1 MPAPSPAADPKGADA
16 TARDA
21 ARLLPG
27 IDAHPHARA
36 VLVPALAPGGSASHA
51 YLFHGPAGTGKR
63 AVARTFAAALLADGA
78 RSPDTVAERVARGSH
93 PDLTWVTPSG
103 AAEMLVADIEEPVVA
118 AAARTPF
125 ESARR
130 VFVIEGA
137 ETMNDQAANRML
149 KTLEEPPAFTHL
161 LLLADRREDVLATIA
176 SRCQPVRFDPLPSA
190 LIAELLAPADADG
203 AAGADASTREGNDF
217 DERGRVLACSRLA
230 LGDAG
235 VAARLASDEGR
246 ELRAR
251 AEELVRCALSGDT
264 SARPWLGLLAAAKA
278 AGAAAGEQLR
288 ERLQGELELLPSKE
302 RKRHEREG
310 AEAQRRGER
319 RTRTRTLDL
328 GLRLAELWLRDL
340 LCVREGAPELVYAVD
355 RAERLEQDA
364 GGAEALREDARE
376 GRGLDPVALRR
387 GVELVADTRLSLS
400 LNVSEELALEA
411 LAYRLQ
417 ALFAGYAL
425 VLN

>member
-1 MPAPSPAADPKGADA
+1 MADVTVADPVE
-16 TARDA
+16 
-21 ARLLPG
+21 LLPG

-36 VLVPALAPGGSASHA
+36 VLLPALAPGGSPSHA

-63 AVARTFAAALLADGA
+63 RVARAFAAALLAQGA
-78 RSPDTVAERVARGSH
+78 RNPATVAERVARDSH

-118 AAARTPF
+118 AASRTPF

-176 SRCQPVRFDPLPSA
+176 SRCLAVRFDPLPA
-190 LIAELLAPADADG
+190 TLIAQQLSAAVGDG
-203 AAGADASTREGNDF
+203 APGVDIDVDRA
-217 DERGRVLACSRLA
+217 LACARLA

-235 VAARLASDEGR
+235 VASRLASEEG
-246 ELRAR
+246 EALRAR
-251 AEELVRCALSGDT
+251 AEDFVRSALAGATDK
-264 SARPWLGLLAAAKA
+264 RLWLGLLEVAKA
-278 AGAAAGEQLR
+278 AGTAAGERAQ
-288 ERLQGELELLPSKE
+288 ERMERELELIPSKE
-302 RKRHEREG
+302 RKRYEREG
-310 AEAQRRGER
+310 AEARRRGER
-319 RTRTRTLDL
+319 RTRTGTLDL

-340 LCVREGAPELVYAVD
+340 LCVCEGAPELVYAVD
-355 RAERLEQDA
+355 RRTQLEQDA
-364 GGAEALREDARE
+364 GAGREQG
-376 GRGLDPVALRR
+376 GRDPAALRR

-417 ALFAGYAL
+417 ALLAG
-425 VLN
+425 

>member
-1 MPAPSPAADPKGADA
+1 MTATTPSADPTDLDA
-16 TARDA
+16 TQPDA

-36 VLVPALAPGGSASHA
+36 VLMPALAPGASPSHA

-63 AVARTFAAALLADGA
+63 AVARAFAAALLAQGA
-78 RSPDTVAERVARGSH
+78 RNPATVAERVARNSH

-118 AAARTPF
+118 AASRTPF

-176 SRCQPVRFDPLPSA
+176 SRCLAVRFDPLPSA
-190 LIAELLAPADADG
+190 LIARSLAGED
-203 AAGADASTREGNDF
+203 EG
-217 DERGRVLACSRLA
+217 ERALACARLA

-235 VAARLASDEGR
+235 LAARLASQEG
-246 ELRAR
+246 EALRAR
-251 AEELVRCALSGDT
+251 AEDFVRSALAGATD
-264 SARPWLGLLAAAKA
+264 RRLWLGLLEVAKA
-278 AGAAAGEQLR
+278 AGTAAGER
-288 ERLQGELELLPSKE
+288 ADERMQRELELVPSKE
-302 RKRHEREG
+302 RKRYEREG
-310 AEAQRRGER
+310 AEARRRGER
-319 RTRTRTLDL
+319 RTRTSTLEE
-328 GLRLAELWLRDL
+328 GLRLAELWLRDV
-340 LCVREGAPELVYAVD
+340 LCVLEGAPELVYTVD
-355 RAERLEQDA
+355 RRAQLEQDA
-364 GGAEALREDARE
+364 DGRDA
-376 GRGLDPVALRR
+376 VALRR
-387 GVELVADTRLSLS
+387 SVELVADTRLSLS

-411 LAYRLQ
+411 LGLPARRRC
-417 ALFAGYAL
+417 
-425 VLN
+425 